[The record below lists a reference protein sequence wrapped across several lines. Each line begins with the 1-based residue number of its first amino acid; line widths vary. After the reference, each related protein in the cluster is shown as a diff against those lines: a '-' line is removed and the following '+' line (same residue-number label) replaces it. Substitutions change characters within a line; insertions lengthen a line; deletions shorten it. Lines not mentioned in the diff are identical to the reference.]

1 MQYESWTLKQLIVKA
16 NDDVRQE
23 VLAIQIMKRLNQIFN
38 EAENLNIYL
47 RPYEIFVTSS
57 NSGLLEFIPD
67 TNSIDYLKKKFPS
80 KDWTLNTF
88 FEKYF
93 GEDYDQA
100 QKNFVESFAGYAIF
114 SYLFNVKDRHNGNI
128 LIDSTG
134 HMIHIDFGFFLQNSP
149 GNMGFESAPFKFTQ
163 EYLDIMGGTESPMF
177 EYFESLMIRGFI
189 EVRKHMDEFIN
200 LIKIMAEQQTIID
213 ST

>member
-1 MQYESWTLKQLIVKA
+1 M
-16 NDDVRQE
+16 
-23 VLAIQIMKRLNQIFN
+23 
-38 EAENLNIYL
+38 NIYL

-57 NSGLLEFIPD
+57 NSGLLEFVPD

-80 KDWTLNTF
+80 KEWTLNTF

-128 LIDSTG
+128 LIDSSG
-134 HMIHIDFGFFLQNSP
+134 HMIHIDFGFFL
-149 GNMGFESAPFKFTQ
+149 
-163 EYLDIMGGTESPMF
+163 
-177 EYFESLMIRGFI
+177 
-189 EVRKHMDEFIN
+189 
-200 LIKIMAEQQTIID
+200 
-213 ST
+213 